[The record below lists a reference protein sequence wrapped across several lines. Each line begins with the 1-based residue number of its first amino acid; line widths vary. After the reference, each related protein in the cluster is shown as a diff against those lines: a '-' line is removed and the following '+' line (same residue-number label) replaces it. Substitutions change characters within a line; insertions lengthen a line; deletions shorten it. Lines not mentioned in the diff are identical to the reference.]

1 MKRCLR
7 CNNTDFIIES
17 EHTYHD
23 IYQCVVCNFLTPI
36 RIEECCKK
44 SFLYVAID
52 DKNPER
58 RRLHRQ
64 CLTCG
69 GCVDRNRPLSFK
81 KYSNEIRYEFS
92 HNNVSEEYIEK
103 WEKRKLDCK
112 MELMK
117 RWTEELQENGIQPK
131 IVFKEPESK
140 HNKKYKLSLLSNEAV
155 IDAVFKN

>member
-1 MKRCLR
+1 MFNSTYKDFSRTTVGDKKLLDTKDM
-7 CNNTDFIIES
+7 NETHLINT
-17 EHTYHD
+17 
-23 IYQCVVCNFLTPI
+23 
-36 RIEECCKK
+36 
-44 SFLYVAID
+44 
-52 DKNPER
+52 
-58 RRLHRQ
+58 
-64 CLTCG
+64 
-69 GCVDRNRPLSFK
+69 
-81 KYSNEIRYEFS
+81 IRYEFN